1 LRRRRGFCTLLSE
14 THVNDTAVSA
24 TTGVRK
30 FFRVL
35 VIDDNPV
42 DCEITARHLGKA
54 WPFERELI
62 IDYAASGQ
70 EALEKMRFTRYA
82 LIALDWK
89 LPVMGGGDV
98 LRQMRASGIRVPVVV
113 LSGLQRHQIPENLDE
128 LGAAFLNK
136 DEMNPLTFH
145 AAIADSLKL
154 LGLVPST

>member
-1 LRRRRGFCTLLSE
+1 MNE
-14 THVNDTAVSA
+14 AVAPAAA
-24 TTGVRK
+24 TVRK

-54 WPFERELI
+54 WPFEREMV
-62 IDYAASGQ
+62 IDYAANGQ
-70 EALEKMRFTRYA
+70 EALDKMRFTRYA
-82 LIALDWK
+82 LVALDWK
-89 LPVMGGGDV
+89 LPVLGGADV

-113 LSGLQRHQIPENLDE
+113 LSGLQRHQIPENLDD

-145 AAIADSLKL
+145 AAIAASLKL
-154 LGLVPST
+154 LGLTPAA

>member
-1 LRRRRGFCTLLSE
+1 ME
-14 THVNDTAVSA
+14 AHVNESSA
-24 TTGVRK
+24 TAATAGRK

-42 DCEITARHLGKA
+42 DGEITARHLGKA

-62 IDYAASGQ
+62 VDYAATGRD
-70 EALEKMRFTRYA
+70 ALEKMRFTRYA
-82 LIALDWK
+82 LVALDWK
-89 LPVMGGGDV
+89 LPVMGGGEV

-136 DEMNPLTFH
+136 DDMNPLTFH
-145 AAIADSLKL
+145 AAIAESLKR
-154 LGLVPST
+154 LGLVASA